1 MSSLDI
7 QKEGVRESD
16 NPFTDNIRSELEKE
30 LLDKDAENANL
41 EEQLI
46 KLKTSNKMKFEKHA
60 HGISIFT
67 MYATISLFSVLIIV
81 LIVYTIRASFVEHIS
96 IDTKWYNILLAFLS
110 GALGAGL
117 GDSIFKRIKQYWDS

>member
-1 MSSLDI
+1 MSSPDI

-30 LLDKDAENANL
+30 LLDKDAKNAIL
-41 EEQLI
+41 EEQLDR
-46 KLKTSNKMKFEKHA
+46 LKTSHKMGFEKHA
-60 HGISIFT
+60 HGISIWI
-67 MYATISLFSVLIIV
+67 MYITIILFSVLILF
-81 LIVYTIRASFVEHIS
+81 LIGYTIVSCFFEHIS